1 MNRPTFPSQTYLDI
15 AKEHAHCLLPPTKT
29 EPEERLLYED
39 TRVEDPP
46 NLRDRIELAMVLLA
60 QNEELEKKISA
71 ANRQLEEERLK
82 HTIFQ

>member
-39 TRVEDPP
+39 SRVEDPP
-46 NLRDRIELAMVLLA
+46 NLRDRI
-60 QNEELEKKISA
+60 
-71 ANRQLEEERLK
+71 
-82 HTIFQ
+82 

>member
-1 MNRPTFPSQTYLDI
+1 
-15 AKEHAHCLLPPTKT
+15 
-29 EPEERLLYED
+29 
-39 TRVEDPP
+39 
-46 NLRDRIELAMVLLA
+46 MVLLA